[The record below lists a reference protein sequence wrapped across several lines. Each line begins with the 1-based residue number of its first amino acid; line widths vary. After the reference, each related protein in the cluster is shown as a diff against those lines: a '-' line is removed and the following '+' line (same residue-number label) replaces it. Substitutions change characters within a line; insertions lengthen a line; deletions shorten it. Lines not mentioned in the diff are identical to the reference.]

1 MRKIF
6 WSLGISLSIILIL
19 SCDDNVN
26 PKTDFRE
33 VYALNCVIR
42 GDTSVQV
49 ATITRSYNVDG
60 FDPLANSVDPFIKG
74 ARIKLH
80 YQATN
85 ETFYFR
91 DTTLT
96 RPEGS
101 RYSTPMS
108 YYYIKNF
115 RPAYESAITIEATL
129 PDGKVL
135 TAKSMVLFISKYV
148 IENKYY
154 SIPNPTFGG
163 KYLNFSWSAVT
174 PSTKDEKVYYVPEL
188 IIQYSKIDN
197 GNIVELQKKVPLYY
211 ISGRDG
217 EFPLYPS
224 IQSSV
229 TSVNFDT
236 LTIRRS
242 LEEISGGDPN
252 KEKYIIHKA
261 VFRLLITDKNLAVY
275 YAAQKTFL
283 DEFSVRV
290 TQPEF
295 TNVVGGL
302 GIFGTLNST
311 HMDVE
316 IKPEYIRKFGYR
328 PF

>member
-1 MRKIF
+1 MKKLIF
-6 WSLGISLSIILIL
+6 FLFIALNIILFI

-26 PKTDFRE
+26 PKTDFKE

-42 GDTSVQV
+42 GDTSLQV

-60 FDPLANSVDPFIKG
+60 FDPLTNSDDPFIKG
-74 ARIKLH
+74 ARIKLF
-80 YQATN
+80 YQSTG
-85 ETFYFR
+85 ETFIFR
-91 DTTLT
+91 DTSMV

-115 RPAYESAITIEATL
+115 RPAYESPISIEAML
-129 PDGKVL
+129 PNGKIL
-135 TAKSMVLFISKYV
+135 SAKSMALFISRYV
-148 IENKYY
+148 IENKDYT
-154 SIPNPTFGG
+154 IPTPNFGG

-174 PSTKDEKVYYVPEL
+174 PSTKDVKVYYVPEL
-188 IIQYSKIDN
+188 IIQYSKIQN
-197 GNIVELQKKVPLYY
+197 GSSLELQKKVPLYY

-224 IQSSV
+224 IQSNI
-229 TSVNFDT
+229 TSVSFDT

-242 LEEISGGDPN
+242 LEEISAGDPN
-252 KEKYIIHKA
+252 KQNYIVHKA
-261 VFRLLITDKNLAVY
+261 VFRLLITDRNLAVY

-295 TNVVGGL
+295 TNINGGL

-311 HMDVE
+311 QMNVP
-316 IKPEYIRKFGYR
+316 IKPEYISKFGYK